1 MTARLRDRRSGKV
14 KKQVLIVDDE
24 QSIRTLLDKAF
35 TKDGYDVVLASSAEE
50 ALDLLDD
57 HPIQVMFLDL
67 KLPGMNGIELCRR
80 IKKDNP
86 IACIFAM
93 TGYSSLFDLADC
105 RDAGFDDYFLKPL
118 DIAVFLKTARES
130 FEKIAR
136 WKKK

>member
-1 MTARLRDRRSGKV
+1 M